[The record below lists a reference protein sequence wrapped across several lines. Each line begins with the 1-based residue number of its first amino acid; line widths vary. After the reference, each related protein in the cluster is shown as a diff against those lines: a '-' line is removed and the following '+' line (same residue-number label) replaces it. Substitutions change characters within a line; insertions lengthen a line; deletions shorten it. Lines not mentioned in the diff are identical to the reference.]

1 MDSQNNIAVGQ
12 KYTKR
17 GFVFTIIKMT
27 EKSVTLQYEQLTQGF
42 DYDYMKVKRAVISKQ
57 HLLEFY
63 QLIA

>member
-1 MDSQNNIAVGQ
+1 MITVGQ

-17 GFVFTIIKMT
+17 GFVFTVIKTT
-27 EKSVTLQYEQLTQGF
+27 EKSVTLQYEQLTWGF
-42 DYDYMKVKRAVISKQ
+42 DYDYMKVKRGVVSKQ